1 MMSQVI
7 QREINQGG
15 TMLIILLVTLVG
27 QMSGASVNAYGVMDE
42 MLVTAPNLQE
52 NMLPEVVVTAPRYEG
67 DDISAHGML
76 PEIVVTAQRY
86 DTEGYNNFITFY
98 GDKVPV
104 HTLGIVLY

>member
-1 MMSQVI
+1 
-7 QREINQGG
+7 
-15 TMLIILLVTLVG
+15 MLIILLITLVG
-27 QMSGASVNAYGVMDE
+27 QMGGICINAYGVMDE
-42 MLVTAPNLQE
+42 MLVTAPRAQE

-76 PEIVVTAQRY
+76 PEIVVTAPRY
-86 DTEGYNNFITFY
+86 DTEGYDNFITVY